1 MKTIIRNLLCSM
13 AVCLYASALVART
26 TVPLGQTHN
35 INLGGTTKPAK
46 APSRNSSELTVYLED
61 DEDTLVISLS
71 GQPSDLSFSI
81 KAESAEEELL
91 SDTIYIIEGE
101 EQVIDLSLLLPGRY
115 SIDIEISGKELHG
128 SFELH

>member
-1 MKTIIRNLLCSM
+1 MRTFILNLLCVM
-13 AVCLYASALVART
+13 AVCLCASTLVART
-26 TVPLGQTHN
+26 KVPLGQNHD
-35 INLGGTTKPAK
+35 INLGGTPKPTK
-46 APSRNSSELTVYLED
+46 APSSNSSELTVYLED
-61 DEDTLVISLS
+61 EEDTLVISLS